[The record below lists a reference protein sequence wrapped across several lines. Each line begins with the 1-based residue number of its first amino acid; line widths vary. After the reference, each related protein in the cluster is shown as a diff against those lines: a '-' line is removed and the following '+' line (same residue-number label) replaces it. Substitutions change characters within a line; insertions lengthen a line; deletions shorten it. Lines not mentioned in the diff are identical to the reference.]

1 MKLYEDLTKLQVNC
15 EEPRTHYIPY
25 DTLEKA
31 LCGDCEKSAYYK
43 CLNGRWDFEY
53 YDSDYE

>member
-15 EEPRTHYIPY
+15 EEPRTYYYPY

-31 LCGDCEKSAYYK
+31 LCGDCDKSAYYK
-43 CLNGRWDFEY
+43 CLNG
-53 YDSDYE
+53 